1 MILINVIR
9 YLYLFQLT
17 ASSIVILVLVPADAS
32 SFPAARRFGTRAAR
46 ALERKRRS
54 AGAIARREGTGK
66 PPLWHKLASH
76 HPHATR
82 SKSTAVSATAGAPAR
97 QTPRPFASLAARGSR
112 SRTYLFGRRGRRT
125 FSALCET
132 SPAIARLETGR
143 PSRARTEVSVRNER
157 PVASRKRTRGA
168 VGDVARQFST
178 PTSATRLGTRCGRA
192 AAEVL
197 GARKR
202 RCASRRDQWNPQLT
216 P

>member
-1 MILINVIR
+1 MHDNYVISVR
-9 YLYLFQLT
+9 YL
-17 ASSIVILVLVPADAS
+17 LVLVPADGLVFSGCPTLRNAS
-32 SFPAARRFGTRAAR
+32 GPSSEEKASFRRRNRAKRRNGETSALAQARVASPARNSLKVDGSVCHSRCAR
-46 ALERKRRS
+46 APDASALRVPCGARFPVANISFRTARS
-54 AGAIARREGTGK
+54 
-66 PPLWHKLASH
+66 
-76 HPHATR
+76 PH
-82 SKSTAVSATAGAPAR
+82 
-97 QTPRPFASLAARGSR
+97 F
-112 SRTYLFGRRGRRT
+112 F
-125 FSALCET
+125 ALCET